1 MAVRTADERVS
12 RAWTPAIVP
21 FIVAAVIFLVVL
33 AVGASLLNDPDT
45 FWHIAVGDWILANGF
60 PTGDP
65 FSFTFAGAPWI
76 AKEWLSQLVLTSAYH
91 LGGWP
96 LVVVISAAAF
106 ALAFAL
112 LARFL
117 MDELAPLPVIALVAV
132 AFILAAPHLVARPH
146 VLALPVMVAWVGG
159 LVRAVDRSRPPPY
172 ALLLLMVLWANLH
185 GGFTLGIV
193 LTIAAGL
200 DAVVSARPG
209 DRRRLA
215 GRWLVFVIL
224 TLVAA
229 SITPYGPQSMLVTYR
244 ILSQTQ
250 ALSIIGEWRP
260 ADFSH
265 LAAFE
270 LVLLAGAGFVLYRGF
285 VLPPV
290 RVLVLLGLLH
300 LALSAERNGELLGLL
315 TPLFL
320 AAPLARQLPGTRAAG
335 AAPAASARLG
345 MFAAATLGTVALLA
359 GGLAVAGG
367 DTPNP
372 RIAPSAAVAV
382 IKRNGFHRVLN
393 DYDFGGY
400 LIFSGVAPFID
411 GRTELYGDAFTM
423 RHYRAVNLVDLN
435 DFVRILNADEIDAT
449 LLKPTTPAVALLD
462 RLPGWKRLY
471 ADDVAVVHVRDAH

>member
-1 MAVRTADERVS
+1 MAVRTAEERVG
-12 RAWTPAIVP
+12 RQWTPAIVP
-21 FIVAAVIFLVVL
+21 FIVAAVIYLVAL
-33 AVGASLLNDPDT
+33 AVGTSLLNDPDT
-45 FWHIAVGDWILANGF
+45 FWHIAVGNWIVANGF

-65 FSFTFAGAPWI
+65 FSFTAAGTPWI
-76 AKEWLSQLVLTSAYH
+76 AKEWLSQLILAAAYH
-91 LGGWP
+91 FGGWP
-96 LVVVISAAAF
+96 LVVVLPAAAF

-117 MDELAPLPVIALVAV
+117 MDRLAPIPVIALIAV

-159 LVRAVDRSRPPPY
+159 LVRAVDRERPPPY

-193 LTIAAGL
+193 LAVAAGL
-200 DAVVSARPG
+200 DAVFSADPA

-215 GRWLVFVIL
+215 GRWSVFVVL

-265 LAAFE
+265 VAAFE

-290 RVLVLLGLLH
+290 RVLVLLGLVH
-300 LALSAERNGELLGLL
+300 LALSAERNSELLGLL

-320 AAPLARQLPGTRAAG
+320 AAPLARQLPDAGRDQGPAGSVGPGAWSAMALAAVG
-335 AAPAASARLG
+335 L
-345 MFAAATLGTVALLA
+345 MAT
-359 GGLAVAGG
+359 GLAVAGN
-367 DTPNP
+367 DAPNP
-372 RIAPSAAVAV
+372 QIAPANAVAAL
-382 IKRNGFHRVLN
+382 KRGDLHRVLN

-400 LIFSGVAPFID
+400 MIFSGLAPFID
-411 GRTELYGDAFTM
+411 GRTELYGDAFTV
-423 RHYRAVNLVDLN
+423 RDYRAVNLVDLN
-435 DFVRILNADEIDAT
+435 DFVRLLDADDIDAT
-449 LLKPTTPAVALLD
+449 LLRPSTPAVALLD

-471 ADDVAVVHVRDAH
+471 ADDVAVVHVRDGR